1 MLKCRKGGK
10 KSSLKTSKFKRRPK
24 MDDDDPMVFLQQQ
37 RAKLAAMSE
46 MAVVAQAQE
55 AVALNVQ
62 RRMRKIDALLNGGG
76 TVDSTYPTASA
87 STPPTTTIA
96 QHFPTSAAGLSGDE
110 EVEYWKR
117 KIAILSQPVTAEGL
131 APPGTNYQQQQQ
143 SNYNQPS
150 FSSSS
155 SSSSSPSNIAQK
167 MQDMSLQQPNHTNYS
182 NHSNYSNSPS
192 PLRRQ
197 HSPPQQRQQSYQ
209 PPQSHSQS
217 YASQSSPNHTFGHKT
232 NEPVRHSPARNPVR
246 NQARNQKPMRSPGR
260 GGGEGNPNNH
270 NNNRTQYGQTP
281 SPSNARK
288 SRHHHGEP
296 VSLVPEGFPPTP
308 PGWKRA
314 RDKKSGRYYLY
325 RGSETT
331 WETDRTGRRYKK

>member
-1 MLKCRKGGK
+1 
-10 KSSLKTSKFKRRPK
+10 
-24 MDDDDPMVFLQQQ
+24 
-37 RAKLAAMSE
+37 
-46 MAVVAQAQE
+46 
-55 AVALNVQ
+55 
-62 RRMRKIDALLNGGG
+62 MRKIDALLNGGG
-76 TVDSTYPTASA
+76 TVDSTSYPNTASA
-87 STPPTTTIA
+87 STPQTTTIA
-96 QHFPTSAAGLSGDE
+96 QHFPASAAGLSGDA

-131 APPGTNYQQQQQ
+131 APPRTNYHNQQQQQ
-143 SNYNQPS
+143 SNYNRPS

-155 SSSSSPSNIAQK
+155 SSSPPSNNIAQK
-167 MQDMSLQQPNHTNYS
+167 MQDMSLQQKQSNHSNHS

-197 HSPPQQRQQSYQ
+197 HSPPQQRQQVYQ
-209 PPQSHSQS
+209 PPQSHPQS
-217 YASQSSPNHTFGHKT
+217 YSSQSSPSPRQPNHTFGHKT
-232 NEPVRHSPARNPVR
+232 NEPVRQSP
-246 NQARNQKPMRSPGR
+246 ARNQKPIRSPGR
-260 GGGEGNPNNH
+260 GGGKGNSNNR
-270 NNNRTQYGQTP
+270 NNSRTQYGQTP

-296 VSLVPEGFPPTP
+296 VSMVPEGFPPTP

-331 WETDRTGRRYKK
+331 WETDRTGQRYKK

>member
-1 MLKCRKGGK
+1 
-10 KSSLKTSKFKRRPK
+10 

-76 TVDSTYPTASA
+76 TVDSTSYPAASA

-131 APPGTNYQQQQQ
+131 APPGTNYHHQQQQQQQ

-209 PPQSHSQS
+209 PPQLQSQS
-217 YASQSSPNHTFGHKT
+217 YASQSSPSPRQPNHTFGHKT
-232 NEPVRHSPARNPVR
+232 NEPVRQSPARNPVR
-246 NQARNQKPMRSPGR
+246 HQARNQKPMRSPGR

>member
-1 MLKCRKGGK
+1 MLNRGGN
-10 KSSLKTSKFKRRPK
+10 KSSLLKTSKFKRRPK